1 MGDQEGPWPRSVT
14 SIALGMAAEHFFL
27 TSSFHWSCISSSLVL
42 SHDNY
47 CTFMVSSMN
56 RLEYGRLPNKIMSK
70 AQSMQPCGE
79 HKPSYSSPFTKEYR
93 VPSTDSGIRRF
104 LKGSLSLRESA
115 CPIVV

>member
-47 CTFMVSSMN
+47 CTFMVSSLN
-56 RLEYGRLPNKIMSK
+56 RLEYGRLPNKIISLRMITRGIPSSSR
-70 AQSMQPCGE
+70 ACNCLSCGE
-79 HKPSYSSPFTKEYR
+79 LAVLPMLCPGR
-93 VPSTDSGIRRF
+93 I
-104 LKGSLSLRESA
+104 LS
-115 CPIVV
+115 